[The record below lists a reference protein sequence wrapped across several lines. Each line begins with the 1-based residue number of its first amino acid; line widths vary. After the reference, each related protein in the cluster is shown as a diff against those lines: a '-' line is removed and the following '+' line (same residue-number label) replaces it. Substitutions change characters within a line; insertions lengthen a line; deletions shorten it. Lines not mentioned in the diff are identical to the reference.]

1 MQTTVTLSASKIY
14 RWYVVFILLLAYC
27 LSFIDRQIITLL
39 VAPIRSDLNITDFEF
54 SLLNMAFAIFFAIF
68 GLPIGRL
75 ADRKNRRNIIVIG
88 VIVWSFMTAMCGAAK
103 TFIQLFA
110 ARVGVGV
117 GESSLAPSAYS
128 ILSDYFPSHE
138 LSKPMAV
145 FSMGSTMGTGL
156 ALLVG
161 GAIVSSF
168 ANFGPID
175 VPFFGMLKAWQ
186 LSFIIVA
193 LPGILIAFLVMTLRE
208 PPRTGITDIGVA
220 EDKAIPYPVLFKYI
234 NERKRVYLPHFLGT
248 ALMGAVS
255 SGTLLWYP
263 TFMNRTY
270 DLNIGDA
277 GIQYGAVFL
286 IFGLLGVIVGG
297 WLSAALAKRGYR
309 DANLR
314 VLVVATAASLVPYVA
329 GPLMP
334 TSNLALVLAACA
346 IFLTQMMAG
355 VTVAAIQIITPNQ
368 LRAQLSALFLLIL
381 NFVGMGMGA
390 PIIAGFT
397 DFFFVDDNMLRYSM
411 VMVSVILIPI
421 ASLLMLYAQRH
432 YKQYVID

>member
-1 MQTTVTLSASKIY
+1 MLKAKRFTTSKVY
-14 RWYVVFILLLAYC
+14 RWYVVLILLLAYC

-39 VAPIRSDLNITDFEF
+39 VAPIRSDLNITDFQF
-54 SLLNMAFAIFFAIF
+54 SLLNLAFAVFFAIF

-75 ADRKNRRNIIVIG
+75 ADRHNRRNIIVVGI
-88 VIVWSFMTAMCGAAK
+88 IVWSFMTAMCGTAK
-103 TFIQLFA
+103 TFFQLFA

-128 ILSDYFPSHE
+128 MLSDYFPPQE

-168 ANFGPID
+168 ANIGPID
-175 VPFFGMLKAWQ
+175 VPLFGELKAWQ
-186 LSFIIVA
+186 LSFIVVA
-193 LPGILIAFLVMTLRE
+193 LPGIVIAFLAMSLRE
-208 PPRTGITDIGVA
+208 PPRTGLADIGVA
-220 EDKAIPYPVLFKYI
+220 EGDAVPYSVLFRYI
-234 NERKRVYLPHFLGT
+234 GERKRAYLPHFFGT

-263 TFMNRTY
+263 TFLNRTY
-270 DLNIGDA
+270 ELSIGEA
-277 GIQYGAVFL
+277 GAQYGAIFL
-286 IFGLLGVIVGG
+286 VFGLLGVITGG
-297 WLSAALAKRGYR
+297 WLSAALAQRGYK

-314 VLVVATAASLVPYVA
+314 VLVVATMASLVPYVA

-334 TSNLALVLAACA
+334 TSNLALILAACA

-355 VTVAAIQIITPNQ
+355 VTVAAIQVITPNQ

-397 DFFFVDDNMLRYSM
+397 DFLFADDNMLRYSM
-411 VMVSVILIPI
+411 VIVSVLLIPI
-421 ASLLMLYAQRH
+421 ASFLMLYAQKH
-432 YKQYVID
+432 YAKYVIE